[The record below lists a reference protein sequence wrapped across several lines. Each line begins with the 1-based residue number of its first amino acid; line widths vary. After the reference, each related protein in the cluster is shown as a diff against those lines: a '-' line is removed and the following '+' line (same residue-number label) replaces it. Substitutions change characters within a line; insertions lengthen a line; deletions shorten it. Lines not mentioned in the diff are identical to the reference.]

1 MAAAKATPPLAPRP
15 ISGRSPPAPANRRR
29 PRAHGWHG
37 LKGQRR
43 VGPAR
48 RGRFRGGGAW
58 RRFRCGRGGTMN
70 YMPGTASLI
79 QDIDKKHLV
88 LLRDGRTLIGYLRSI
103 DQFANL
109 VLHQTVERIHVG
121 KKYGDIPRGIFVVR
135 GENVVLLGEIDLE
148 KESDTPLQQVSI
160 EEILEEQRVEQQAKQ
175 ESEKLKV
182 QALKERGLSVPRAD
196 TLDEY

>member
-1 MAAAKATPPLAPRP
+1 MPEVGGVGGT
-15 ISGRSPPAPANRRR
+15 SGSSSVTA
-29 PRAHGWHG
+29 GG
-37 LKGQRR
+37 C
-43 VGPAR
+43 GPA
-48 RGRFRGGGAW
+48 GTGPAEEAEAEGEV
-58 RRFRCGRGGTMN
+58 GRGGSAPLLLSPPCPSPASPSRFKMN

-79 QDIDKKHLV
+79 EDID
-88 LLRDGRTLIGYLRSI
+88 T
-103 DQFANL
+103 NL

-160 EEILEEQRVEQQAKQ
+160 EEILEEQRVEQQTKQ
-175 ESEKLKV
+175 EAEKLKV
-182 QALKERGLSVPRAD
+182 QALKERGLSIPRAD